1 MPFDE
6 ASYVQDFI
14 KKLRG
19 ASVLPDD
26 LMARYAI
33 TLPAS
38 DAEIA
43 AQVKAVR
50 AYWNKAYLG
59 KSMAAQVARMCR
71 AEDERLR
78 AEHGPAM
85 ETRGWWQ
92 QRQSERQSAAE
103 ASIADAIVEAE
114 SVLDGS
120 SGEGRA
126 FFTDLTDR
134 LGEID
139 PSDVPELSYLAV
151 LLDRIGL
158 RDESLQV
165 LRYGCSQLA
174 SRSSPAEAELRNV
187 EGVLAAGHGEYDRA
201 QAAFSEA
208 SALAGSGTGLRSKIT
223 ANRAIVDLWTG
234 RIDDARTGIA
244 AVRRDQSQPA
254 PSVDLALAMA
264 ETEAARLTGDL
275 EAFRKTVKALRDAAK
290 RRIAELGSD
299 HPHAVMITA
308 DLAAMELDLA
318 RAEGSY
324 DRLQRVT
331 EVLEALCCRLAAEQG
346 AEHPRT
352 LVALANLA
360 SAQVDLAIWE
370 GAQQRIVQAAESLSR
385 IAELI
390 TSVLGAEHPH
400 SLAVGASLAAAQLK
414 LAQVDRSADKAHDA
428 MIAFSGTA
436 HQISAMLGRGHPVT
450 AQVLASVASAERSLL
465 RRTASHLPLAEQ
477 TTSPRSASASAVRIR
492 MLGPLQVRGEHGWH
506 PIMAPKWRSVLAAL
520 LINANQV
527 VSADTLIDE
536 VWGEAVPARAA
547 NVVSIY
553 VLRLRRL
560 IGDTDGSLL
569 VTQAPGYLL
578 RIDDT
583 VIDARLFEMMVG
595 EGRQM
600 LAADEPERAAG
611 RLAEALALW
620 QGSPLADVPRSRQV
634 AAEAQ
639 RLADLKLDATELR
652 ITAELQ
658 CGGEPQVVPELR
670 RLLADNPL
678 REGLWRLLMQALVGS
693 GRHAE
698 AIDAYGQARAAI
710 AKELGVD
717 PSPELRRLNAELLAA
732 DASDVTVQEQSG
744 LASTKV
750 PTLTSPADSGSRAVP
765 ASQPRGEIQPQLP
778 FAAPHPQGQPP
789 TRDGRRHCGALEE
802 VLWRQWDPAVPPT
815 VNVVSAIDRLAELP
829 SAIKQRLA
837 GGLDAIYV
845 GPGAVPELDNMA
857 GLRGVPLLSGR
868 ASWDDCAGAYGDRKI
883 VVGSPPSP
891 SPDVMCHE
899 IGHALDDIDSP
910 PGRWQSDSAEFRKL
924 HDSCLPYLISDFYR
938 QLGGLGRREFFA
950 DAFAAIASSQRPA
963 LVEMLSGQTRA
974 ALAAMLYFRRHYGI

>member
-1 MPFDE
+1 
-6 ASYVQDFI
+6 
-14 KKLRG
+14 
-19 ASVLPDD
+19 
-26 LMARYAI
+26 MA
-33 TLPAS
+33 
-38 DAEIA
+38 D
-43 AQVKAVR
+43 
-50 AYWNKAYLG
+50 
-59 KSMAAQVARMCR
+59 
-71 AEDERLR
+71 
-78 AEHGPAM
+78 
-85 ETRGWWQ
+85 
-92 QRQSERQSAAE
+92 
-103 ASIADAIVEAE
+103 
-114 SVLDGS
+114 
-120 SGEGRA
+120 
-126 FFTDLTDR
+126 
-134 LGEID
+134 
-139 PSDVPELSYLAV
+139 
-151 LLDRIGL
+151 
-158 RDESLQV
+158 
-165 LRYGCSQLA
+165 
-174 SRSSPAEAELRNV
+174 
-187 EGVLAAGHGEYDRA
+187 
-201 QAAFSEA
+201 
-208 SALAGSGTGLRSKIT
+208 SGTGLRSKVI

-290 RRIAELGSD
+290 RRIAEVGSD

-352 LVALANLA
+352 LAALANLA

-370 GAQQRIVQAAESLSR
+370 GAQQRIVQATESLSR

-428 MIAFSGTA
+428 MIAFSATA
-436 HQISAMLGRGHPVT
+436 HQISAMLGGGHPVT
-450 AQVLASVASAERSLL
+450 AQALASVASAERSLL
-465 RRTASHLPLAEQ
+465 RRTASHLPLTEQ
-477 TTSPRSASASAVRIR
+477 TTSPRSAGVSAVRIR
-492 MLGPLQVRGEHGWH
+492 MLGPLQVRGEHGWR
-506 PIMAPKWRSVLAAL
+506 PIMAPQWRSVLAAL

-527 VSADTLIDE
+527 VPVDTLIDE

-547 NVVSIY
+547 DLVSIY

-560 IGDTDGSLL
+560 IGDDDGSLL

-583 VIDARLFEMMVG
+583 VIDARLFETMVD

-600 LAADEPERAAG
+600 LAASDPELVTG

-620 QGSPLADVPRSRQV
+620 QGIPLADVPRSRHV
-634 AAEAQ
+634 AAEVQ
-639 RLADLKLDATELR
+639 RLAELKLDAAELR

-658 CGGEPQVVPELR
+658 CGGGAQVVPELR

-678 REGLWRLLMQALVGS
+678 REGLWRLLMQALAGS

-698 AIDAYGQARAAI
+698 ALDAYGQARAAI
-710 AKELGVD
+710 ARELGVD
-717 PSPELRRLNAELLAA
+717 PNPELQRLHTELLAA
-732 DASDVTVQEQSG
+732 DTSRNTGLQQSP
-744 LASTKV
+744 LASTKALT
-750 PTLTSPADSGSRAVP
+750 PTSPAGTGSRAVP
-765 ASQPRGEIQPQLP
+765 TSQSRGDVQPRLP
-778 FAAPHPQGQPP
+778 FAAPQPQGQPP
-789 TRDGRRHCGALEE
+789 ARDGRRHCGSLET
-802 VLWRQWDPAVPPT
+802 VLWRQWDPAVRPT
-815 VNVVSAIDRLAELP
+815 ASTVSAIDRLAELP
-829 SAIKQRLA
+829 GTIKQRLA
-837 GGLDAIYV
+837 DGLDAIYV

-857 GLRGVPLLSGR
+857 SLRGVPLLSGR
-868 ASWDDCAGAYGDRKI
+868 ASWDACAGAYGERKI
-883 VVGSPPSP
+883 MVGSLPSP
-891 SPDVMCHE
+891 SPDLMCHE

-910 PGRWQSDSAEFRKL
+910 PGRWQSDSAEFRRL

-938 QLGGLGRREFFA
+938 QHGGLGRKEFFA

-963 LVEMLSGQTRA
+963 LVDMLNGHTRA
-974 ALAAMLYFRRHYGI
+974 ALTAMLYFNRHYGI